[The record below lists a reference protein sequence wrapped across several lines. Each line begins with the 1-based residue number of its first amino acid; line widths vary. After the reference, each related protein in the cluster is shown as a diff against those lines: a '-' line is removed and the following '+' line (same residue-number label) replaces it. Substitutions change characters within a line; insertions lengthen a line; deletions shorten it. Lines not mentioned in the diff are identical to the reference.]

1 MTASVLMWRQPER
14 RGGLAWRGPEQT
26 IMLMAA
32 RGQMS
37 AIAVVFGQPYPLTG
51 EAIVDAGG
59 ALESD
64 LAKRAE
70 SYVQA
75 SSPETDAPALWFDTS
90 NPSFLTIKIQR
101 G

>member
-1 MTASVLMWRQPER
+1 MWRQQER
-14 RGGLAWRGPEQT
+14 LGQLAWRGPDRSV
-26 IMLMAA
+26 MLMAA
-32 RGQMS
+32 RGQTG
-37 AIAVVFGQPYPLTG
+37 AIAAVFGAPYPLTG
-51 EAIVDAGG
+51 EAIADAGG

>member
-1 MTASVLMWRQPER
+1 MTAVVNDITVAAPVVLE
-14 RGGLAWRGPEQT
+14 
-26 IMLMAA
+26 
-32 RGQMS
+32 
-37 AIAVVFGQPYPLTG
+37 IAVVGTQGPSGILSLTG
-51 EAIVDAGG
+51 EAIADAGG

-75 SSPETDAPALWFDTS
+75 SSPVTDAPALWFDTS